1 MTAVGRGACIFGCAG
16 PVLLP
21 EEHAFFREADPF
33 GFILFG
39 RNVETPDQ
47 LRRLTAELREAVG
60 RDAPVLVDQEGGRVQ
75 RLRSPAWREYPPPL
89 DAVRAAGPQAPRM
102 MALRYRLIAE
112 ELRAVGIDS
121 NCAPVGDVLTEAT
134 HPFLAN
140 RCYSDDPAA
149 ATELARVVAEAHL
162 AGGVLPVIKH
172 MPGHG
177 RAAGDTHLALPTV
190 STDLETL
197 LATDFAVFRA
207 LNDLPMAMTA
217 HIVFSAVDDRPA
229 TCSPPMIRLI
239 RERIGFAGLL
249 MTDDVGM
256 EALSGTKAERA
267 AAAIAAGCDIAL
279 HCNGNMDEMTGVA
292 AAAGDMGPEAL
303 RRAGAALAARRPPE
317 PVVDIAALEAE
328 HSGLL
333 SGRGH
338 G

>member
-1 MTAVGRGACIFGCAG
+1 MTSVGRGACIFGCAG
-16 PVLLP
+16 PVLMAG
-21 EEHAFFREADPF
+21 ERAFFRDADPF
-33 GFILFG
+33 GFILFA

-47 LRRLTAELREAVG
+47 LRRLTSDLREAVG

-89 DAVRAAGPQAPRM
+89 DAVRAAGPQAARM

-140 RCYSDDPAA
+140 RCYSDDPATV
-149 ATELARVVAEAHL
+149 TELARVVAEAHL
-162 AGGVLPVIKH
+162 ASGVLPVIKH

-190 STDLETL
+190 SADLETL

-207 LNDLPMAMTA
+207 LNHLPMAMTA

-239 RERIGFAGLL
+239 RERIGFGGLL

-256 EALSGTKAERA
+256 EALSGAKAERA

-279 HCNGNMDEMTGVA
+279 HCNGKMDEMTGVA

-317 PVVDIAALEAE
+317 PVDMAALEAE